1 MYPTKLDVDKGRS
14 YFYASGFF
22 VGEFNY
28 VHAYLHDNYSMNMH
42 SHEFYEMNIITAGHG
57 RHYIGETSIPVS
69 VGDVFVIPPEI
80 AHGYYSEDQLDVYHV
95 LIKSDFFERYAEELS
110 HLRGF
115 SILFDI
121 EPHIRRS
128 SGKSY
133 VLNVGAELKYFKK
146 ELEAII
152 CAEENKNYIREN
164 SLTMAFIGLL
174 CERITDNVSVG
185 KENGEILKIMEYI
198 KENVDKELSCD
209 TISAFANMSRATLNR
224 RFRDF
229 IGMSPMSYV
238 TECRIN
244 RARELVLMGE
254 YSKAQVAQMC
264 GFYDTAH
271 LNKYYK
277 KRFTD

>member
-1 MYPTKLDVDKGRS
+1 MYPTKLDVDKS
-14 YFYASGFF
+14 QPYFCESRYFRGDL
-22 VGEFNY
+22 NY
-28 VHAYLHDNYSMNMH
+28 VHAYLHNNYRMNMH
-42 SHEFYEMNIITAGHG
+42 SHEFYEMNIVTAGHG
-57 RHYIGETSIPVS
+57 RHYIGETSISVS

-80 AHGYYSEDQLDVYHV
+80 AHGYYSDDKLDVYHV
-95 LIKSDFFERYAEELS
+95 LIKSDFFDRYAEEMS
-110 HLRGF
+110 NLRGF

-133 VLNVGAELKYFKK
+133 VLNVGAELKHLKK
-146 ELEAII
+146 ELDAIKS
-152 CAEENKNYIREN
+152 AEDSGSHVRANA
-164 SLTMAFIGLL
+164 LTMAFIGLL
-174 CERITDNVSVG
+174 CDRITDNVSVG
-185 KENGEILKIMEYI
+185 GDNGEILKIMEYI

-209 TISAFANMSRATLNR
+209 ALSAFANMSRATLNR
-224 RFRDF
+224 RFRDSL
-229 IGMSPMSYV
+229 GMSPMSYV
-238 TECRIN
+238 TECRIS
-244 RARELVLMGE
+244 RARELALTGE